1 MPSKG
6 NINIVHDEQI
16 WRDHIRTGI
25 LRRRFE
31 RSDLDRDLERDL
43 DRSARFG
50 FLECFRSIV
59 IRRPVCRISLQS
71 LNIVV

>member
-25 LRRRFE
+25 L
-31 RSDLDRDLERDL
+31 SDVMTGPEPGPETGPEQVRN
-43 DRSARFG
+43 
-50 FLECFRSIV
+50 FRI
-59 IRRPVCRISLQS
+59 
-71 LNIVV
+71 LNS

>member
-25 LRRRFE
+25 SSYRGWFISDIGEMNGQRCIQLNP
-31 RSDLDRDLERDL
+31 SDLK
-43 DRSARFG
+43 
-50 FLECFRSIV
+50 I
-59 IRRPVCRISLQS
+59 
-71 LNIVV
+71 

>member
-25 LRRRFE
+25 NLCSLYDYRNWFI
-31 RSDLDRDLERDL
+31 SDIEQIGQR
-43 DRSARFG
+43 
-50 FLECFRSIV
+50 CIQV
-59 IRRPVCRISLQS
+59 I
-71 LNIVV
+71 

>member
-25 LRRRFE
+25 HLYRGWFISNIE
-31 RSDLDRDLERDL
+31 QMN
-43 DRSARFG
+43 G
-50 FLECFRSIV
+50 QCCIQV
-59 IRRPVCRISLQS
+59 IDSQGVIWG
-71 LNIVV
+71 NIKLSTDFSRLAIIYGP

>member
-25 LRRRFE
+25 SSYRGWFISDIEEMNGQRCIQLNP
-31 RSDLDRDLERDL
+31 SDLK
-43 DRSARFG
+43 
-50 FLECFRSIV
+50 IW
-59 IRRPVCRISLQS
+59 II
-71 LNIVV
+71 N